1 VEDTLTL
8 QHQPKVEDYGTH
20 LFVIIRGIDFN
31 RADGELDTLKLAAF
45 LDERRLVTSHRAP
58 MRSVEVV
65 RQRLATAGVAAFAGP
80 VQLYHALC
88 DLLVDLYF
96 PAVDEAEDEIE
107 ALEDQVFAS
116 PEPAQLQRILVL
128 RRRLATLRR
137 VMLPHR
143 QVFNHLANAQTR
155 FVDAGTALFFR
166 DIYDNVFRL
175 ADALDQQR
183 DQLAN
188 VKDTYLSVISQ
199 RTNEVMKVLTLF
211 SAILLPLTFLAGIYG
226 MNFEHMPELA
236 TRFGYFAVLAVMAV
250 VAGGLLAW
258 FRHKGWL

>member
-1 VEDTLTL
+1 
-8 QHQPKVEDYGTH
+8 
-20 LFVIIRGIDFN
+20 
-31 RADGELDTLKLAAF
+31 
-45 LDERRLVTSHRAP
+45 
-58 MRSVEVV
+58 MRSVEAV
-65 RQRLATAGVAAFAGP
+65 RQRLATAGVAAFSGP
-80 VQLYHALC
+80 VRLYHAIC
-88 DLLVDLYF
+88 DQLVDLYF
-96 PAVDEAEDEIE
+96 PVVDEAEDEIE

-116 PEPAQLQRILVL
+116 PEPAQLQRLLSL

-143 QVFNHLANAQTR
+143 QIFNHLANAQTP

-175 ADALDQQR
+175 ADAVDQQR

-226 MNFEHMPELA
+226 MNFEHMPELGS
-236 TRFGYFAVLAVMAV
+236 RFGYFAVLGVMVV
-250 VAGGLLAW
+250 VAGTLLAW